1 MDEEIDV
8 NDYAMR
14 LINDKSFCKSE
25 YQKYMQNDSS
35 FQNVVGIINDSVL
48 KNLIRKA
55 KRKKQFDRC
64 CLIYYYMQTK
74 KV

>member
-25 YQKYMQNDSS
+25 YQKYRRI
-35 FQNVVGIINDSVL
+35 V
-48 KNLIRKA
+48 K
-55 KRKKQFDRC
+55 
-64 CLIYYYMQTK
+64 
-74 KV
+74 